1 MPRKIL
7 TKIAR
12 FGYVGQV
19 VTAGFLLSVAV
30 LLMFAVIA
38 TLEPV
43 VKPPTVKPMPVPERR
58 QQEQAVLPDGL
69 PKEQLLITQKPELQL
84 PTVGAAAETAVDK
97 NNKNAGDQLIR
108 ELWSGKITGDFG
120 WQFQPL
126 YQDWRY
132 HNGIGISGGE
142 GQIVPA
148 LTDGEILKIYTDKQ
162 YGLTV
167 VVKYG
172 SQIITYGS
180 LASVVVEPNSKI
192 QVGDPLGSMGVTRD
206 EPEPHLHVTVQKQ
219 DRDEYYNPRELFPDI
234 PK

>member
-19 VTAGFLLSVAV
+19 VTAGFLLTVAV
-30 LLMFAVIA
+30 LLMFVVIG
-38 TLEPV
+38 TFEPV
-43 VKPPTVKPMPVPERR
+43 AKPPMVRTMPVPERG
-58 QQEQAVLPDGL
+58 QQEQAVLSDGL
-69 PKEQLLITQKPELQL
+69 PKEQLLRTQTPELPL
-84 PTVGAAAETAVDK
+84 TTVGTTAATAIDK
-97 NNKNAGDQLIR
+97 NRKNTGDQLIR
-108 ELWSGKITGDFG
+108 ELWNGKVIGDFG
-120 WQFQPL
+120 WHFQPL

-132 HNGIGISGGE
+132 HNGIDISGGE

-148 LTDGEILKIYTDKQ
+148 LTDGEILKIYTDQQ

-167 VVKYG
+167 MVKYD

-180 LASVVVEPNSKI
+180 LASVVVQPNSKI
-192 QVGDPLGSMGVTRD
+192 QAGDPLGSMGVTIG
-206 EPEPHLHVTVQKQ
+206 EPEPHLHIAVQKQ
-219 DRDEYYNPRELFPDI
+219 DRNEYHNPRELFPDI